1 MIRSM
6 SSTRKT
12 CAVRLRMMIGPSMR
26 TGVLLCSF
34 GLLSSPALGELSD
47 EQYDFVQANIIG
59 IFYHELGH
67 AVIDTEDVPIF
78 GQEEDAADVL
88 SVLLIDE
95 TFEDAVAQD
104 IAFDAAFGYL
114 NDPAGL
120 QEVIY
125 WDTHGPDEQRFYNH
139 VCLFYGAEPDT
150 RRDLAAEL
158 GLPEERAVSCPDEFD
173 QALDS
178 WGAILDE
185 MSDRGPGATLQF
197 VQGSGRHADLLN
209 DVIGEEV
216 RSFNT
221 TFSLSHPVAVR
232 VASCGEA
239 NAFYDPGGRAITMCT
254 EFVDHL
260 LELEG
265 QL

>member
-1 MIRSM
+1 MAKR
-6 SSTRKT
+6 RLL
-12 CAVRLRMMIGPSMR
+12 AVASLSGF
-26 TGVLLCSF
+26 GVLST
-34 GLLSSPALGELSD
+34 PALGELSD
-47 EQYDFVQANIIG
+47 RQFDFVQANMIG

-78 GQEEDAADVL
+78 GQEEDAAGVL

-95 TFEDAVAQD
+95 TFVDADAQD

-120 QEVIY
+120 EEVIY

-139 VCLFYGAEPDT
+139 VCLFYGAAPDT
-150 RRDLAAEL
+150 RRDLANAL
-158 GLPEERAVSCPDEFD
+158 GLPEERAASCPEEFD
-173 QALDS
+173 QAAGS

-185 MSDRGPGATLQF
+185 MSNRGPGATLRF
-197 VQGSGRHADLLN
+197 MPGSGRHADLLN

-216 RSFNT
+216 KSFNAN
-221 TFSLSHPVAVR
+221 FALSHPVAVR
-232 VASCGEA
+232 IASCGEA

-265 QL
+265 KL